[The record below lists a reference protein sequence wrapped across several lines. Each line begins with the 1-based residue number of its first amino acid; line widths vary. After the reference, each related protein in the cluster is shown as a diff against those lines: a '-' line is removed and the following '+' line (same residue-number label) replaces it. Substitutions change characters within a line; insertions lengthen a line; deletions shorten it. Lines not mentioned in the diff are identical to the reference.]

1 MPFRLRP
8 RAVLRLLYALL
19 ILLAAGLTG
28 WGVMIVLLITG
39 DVIMAFASAGSS
51 GVGIGFVVG
60 MVAFPFWVV
69 GAFVVG
75 PPLWAALH
83 FARLTSRRSAWIGG
97 GAAGGLS
104 VPLALWLMSGGG
116 VPLLNSEGG
125 TVVAI
130 LSAIAAASGAV
141 SGEAIHRL
149 AYRSGEAADA
159 R

>member
-28 WGVMIVLLITG
+28 GGVMIVLLITG

-104 VPLALWLMSGGG
+104 VPVALWFMSGG
-116 VPLLNSEGG
+116 VPLLNPEGG
-125 TVVAI
+125 VVVAI
-130 LSAIAAASGAV
+130 LSAVAAASGAV

-149 AYRSGEAADA
+149 AYRSAEAADA